1 MISMKNVLAG
11 VFLVTCPVLCHAY
24 FSQDNA
30 GEEAFSFISTFD
42 SPRNAS
48 LERSAGA
55 SPSTDP
61 SITQLNPASLKVQ
74 EGKTYIFQANWQTG
88 DIAENQGSLYFTTN
102 YNKYALQLAYNW
114 YDVGTIDGVNTDGN
128 YNGEKYDPIGHLI
141 TGTIAYPMKYINFGA
156 SLKFIA
162 ERLSVQMPI
171 DRMAFGVAFDWG
183 ISWQSKDKIVG
194 LALAARDMGVTV
206 RDYTDDNEDDHFPLS
221 QTFSISGYLHPKS
234 IRRMTI
240 YTSTDAPRFG
250 QANFNLGAEYAL
262 GESFTIRGGWTRS
275 WLDIIR
281 DIKELAASEDRPD
294 ESNEN
299 RLLSLG
305 LGYSSRLFALDY
317 SFSYLAEDFGM
328 EHRIGL
334 RVGF

>member
-1 MISMKNVLAG
+1 MKNVISCTI
-11 VFLVTCPVLCHAY
+11 LVTCPVLCHAY

-30 GEEAFSFISTFD
+30 GEEAFSFLSTFD
-42 SPRNAS
+42 SPRNAA

-55 SPSTDP
+55 MPSTDP
-61 SITQLNPASLKVQ
+61 SITQLNPANLKIQ
-74 EGKTYIFQANWQTG
+74 DGKTYVFQANWQTG
-88 DIAENQGSLYFTTN
+88 DIAENQGSLYFTT
-102 YNKYALQLAYNW
+102 KYADKYTLQLSYDW
-114 YDVGTIDGVNTDGN
+114 YDAGTIDGVNTDGN
-128 YNGEKYDPIGHLI
+128 YDGEKFNPIGHLF
-141 TGTIAYPMKYINFGA
+141 TGTIAYPMKFVNFGA
-156 SLKFIA
+156 TVKVAA
-162 ERLSVQMPI
+162 ERLAAQMDI
-171 DRMAFGVAFDWG
+171 DRFAFAAAFDWG

-194 LALAARDMGVTV
+194 LALAARDMGVTI

-221 QTFSISGYLHPKS
+221 QTISISGYLHPTS
-234 IRRMTI
+234 IRRMTL

-275 WLDIIR
+275 WLDIVR
-281 DIKELAASEDRPD
+281 DIKELAASKHRPD

-299 RLLSLG
+299 RLFSLG
-305 LGYSSRLFALDY
+305 LGYTSSLFALDY